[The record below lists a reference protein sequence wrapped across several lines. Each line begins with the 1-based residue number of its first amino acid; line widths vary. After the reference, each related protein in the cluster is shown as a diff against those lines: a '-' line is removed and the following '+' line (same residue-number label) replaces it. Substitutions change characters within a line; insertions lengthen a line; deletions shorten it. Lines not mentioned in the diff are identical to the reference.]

1 LVFPSGAK
9 FDDLA
14 ILFKEREMAWC
25 HIVYVARFE
34 DLVMIRISNP
44 KAALE
49 NVAPM
54 GTLAAIIGQT
64 FKEGRGIQSGG
75 ELLKGHVHLT
85 PFHLLAAHAVH
96 IKRHW

>member
-1 LVFPSGAK
+1 
-9 FDDLA
+9 
-14 ILFKEREMAWC
+14 
-25 HIVYVARFE
+25 
-34 DLVMIRISNP
+34 
-44 KAALE
+44 
-49 NVAPM
+49 M